1 MQYTRQILEYMATK
15 PNGTATTKQLRKKFR
30 DLTSKQINQALFMMR
45 KNGKATRID
54 WGTWKANEL
63 TPVNKSDETSAEQAP
78 TPTQSKPTTKRK
90 PYNGV
95 KSKEIDQL
103 KKRLDEATQ
112 EILHWHKVVKDSE
125 AMRQQFNKMSGDL
138 QDALATIRYLENK
151 LFIAIQHNAR
161 IVNGN
166 P

>member
-15 PNGTATTKQLRKKFR
+15 SNGTATTKQLRKKFK
-30 DLTSKQINQALFMMR
+30 DLTPKQTNQALFVLR
-45 KNGKATRID
+45 KHGKITRVE

-63 TPVNKSDETSAEQAP
+63 TPVNKSDETPAEQTP
-78 TPTQSKPTTKRK
+78 TPKPKPAVKRK
-90 PYNGV
+90 PYDSA
-95 KSKEIDQL
+95 KSKEIAHL

-161 IVNGN
+161 IINGN